1 MLGLMGTAGCR
12 QLSQNVRSESPVLEQ
27 STPVPPDKISA
38 PKPQLDAVPVEPVP
52 LPLPPLIPPPAPP
65 TESALR
71 APISM
76 PPTPDAWDAEPLELV
91 DEQDAAFFASTKP
104 EYPPALAAERGEA
117 SAARFAEEG
126 RAARQRKEAREPL
139 WPVIVPGPSS
149 LRPVVHKPVL
159 KPVPR

>member
-27 STPVPPDKISA
+27 STPVPPDMIGV
-38 PKPQLDAVPVEPVP
+38 PTPHLNAVPVEPVP
-52 LPLPPLIPPPAPP
+52 RPLPQLTPPPAPP
-65 TESALR
+65 TESARR

-76 PPTPDAWDAEPLELV
+76 PPASDAWDAEPLELV
-91 DEQDAAFFASTKP
+91 DELDAAFFASTKP
-104 EYPPALAAERGEA
+104 EYPPALAAERGET

-149 LRPVVHKPVL
+149 LKPVVQKPVL
-159 KPVPR
+159 TPVPQ